1 MRMILRKK
9 QNILANIEKN
19 CHFLLTQT
27 AYTQQCEHTYKMI
40 DSEMSNDEKKQEELL
55 EIPKNER

>member
-9 QNILANIEKN
+9 QNILATIEKN
-19 CHFLLTQT
+19 CHFLLAQT

-40 DSEMSNDEKKQEELL
+40 DSEMSNDNKKQEELL

>member
-1 MRMILRKK
+1 MILRKK

-40 DSEMSNDEKKQEELL
+40 DSEMSNDNKKQEELL

>member
-9 QNILANIEKN
+9 QNILATIEKN

-40 DSEMSNDEKKQEELL
+40 DSEMSNDNKKQEELL

>member
-40 DSEMSNDEKKQEELL
+40 DSEMSNDNKKQEELL